1 MDKAALRHEVAN
13 SLLLLEEELRSFVA
27 NANAKLW
34 RKAIANLYY
43 AAYNATCA
51 LLWSKGIRAESHDG
65 AQSMLALHFVKS
77 GALPGDTAR
86 NLNSL
91 MALRHAADYKGDV
104 PIEAGDVREH
114 GKWALRFVDRSLDLL
129 KAGRPK
135 IGLKA
140 VEKAL
145 RAAIPPAS
153 GSAG

>member
-1 MDKAALRHEVAN
+1 MEKAALTHEVAN

-27 NANAKLW
+27 NAHAKLW

-104 PIEAGDVREH
+104 PIEPGDVREH
-114 GKWALRFVDRSLDLL
+114 GKWALRFVGKTLELL

-135 IGLKA
+135 TDLKR

-145 RAAIPPAS
+145 RETVAVH
-153 GSAG
+153 

>member
-1 MDKAALRHEVAN
+1 MDKAALTHEVAN

-77 GALPGDTAR
+77 GALPAETAR

-104 PIEAGDVREH
+104 PIEQGDVREH
-114 GKWALRFVDRSLDLL
+114 GKWALRFVGKILELL
-129 KAGRPK
+129 KVARPK
-135 IGLKA
+135 TDLKG

-145 RAAIPPAS
+145 REAAAVH
-153 GSAG
+153 